1 MRETRKTVLFIVEGA
16 SDKSA
21 LEKIFKRIYRKDR
34 TIEFRFTD
42 GDISSNPDITVKNVE
57 DRIHQ
62 TIKEF
67 LVDRKLKKSDIYLV
81 VQLFDMDGA
90 YIPDSAITLGDTY
103 KFVYST
109 SGISCNDPHRAIER
123 NKRKRDVMDHLL
135 NCHNIKDYPYEMYFM
150 SCNLDHALYDQI
162 NLDKDDKQDY
172 ADAFY
177 EKFIDRENMFIHF
190 LETDVVHG
198 VPDSLPASWQYIK
211 KDLHS
216 VERHTNLHIYFK
228 IHPNPGGFL

>member
-90 YIPDSAITLGDTY
+90 YIPDSAITPGDTY

-109 SGISCNDPHRAIER
+109 SGIRCNDPLRAIER
-123 NKRKRDVMDHLL
+123 NKRKRDVMDFLL
-135 NCHNIKDYPYEMYFM
+135 NCHSIKDYPYEMYFM
-150 SCNLDHALYDQI
+150 YCNLDHALYDQI

-228 IHPNPGGFL
+228 IHPNPGGFM

>member
-67 LVDRKLKKSDIYLV
+67 LVD
-81 VQLFDMDGA
+81 
-90 YIPDSAITLGDTY
+90 
-103 KFVYST
+103 
-109 SGISCNDPHRAIER
+109 
-123 NKRKRDVMDHLL
+123 
-135 NCHNIKDYPYEMYFM
+135 
-150 SCNLDHALYDQI
+150 
-162 NLDKDDKQDY
+162 
-172 ADAFY
+172 
-177 EKFIDRENMFIHF
+177 
-190 LETDVVHG
+190 
-198 VPDSLPASWQYIK
+198 
-211 KDLHS
+211 
-216 VERHTNLHIYFK
+216 
-228 IHPNPGGFL
+228 

>member
-90 YIPDSAITLGDTY
+90 YIPDSAITPGDTY

-123 NKRKRDVMDHLL
+123 NKRKRAEKTCLSISLKRMLCMAYRTVCLL
-135 NCHNIKDYPYEMYFM
+135 
-150 SCNLDHALYDQI
+150 
-162 NLDKDDKQDY
+162 
-172 ADAFY
+172 
-177 EKFIDRENMFIHF
+177 
-190 LETDVVHG
+190 HG
-198 VPDSLPASWQYIK
+198 N
-211 KDLHS
+211 
-216 VERHTNLHIYFK
+216 T
-228 IHPNPGGFL
+228 